1 MGSCGRPCRK
11 RKSVVHLLVKAYQKT
26 IGSEKREQF
35 QLLIFDD
42 SITKNISPSAIVNF
56 DETQDVNYSTG
67 KSKVKDVYKQLR
79 TFKKDL
85 GDAIVKLIV
94 FHV

>member
-1 MGSCGRPCRK
+1 M
-11 RKSVVHLLVKAYQKT
+11 
-26 IGSEKREQF
+26 
-35 QLLIFDD
+35 
-42 SITKNISPSAIVNF
+42 KNISPSTIVNF
-56 DETQDVNYSTG
+56 DEMQDVNYSTG

-94 FHV
+94 IHL

>member
-1 MGSCGRPCRK
+1 M
-11 RKSVVHLLVKAYQKT
+11 
-26 IGSEKREQF
+26 
-35 QLLIFDD
+35 
-42 SITKNISPSAIVNF
+42 KNISPSTIVNF
-56 DETQDVNYSTG
+56 DEMQDVNYSTG
-67 KSKVKDVYKQLR
+67 KSKGKDVYKQLR